1 MNGRLDWTQLFFT
14 STGRLS
20 RTPFMISSAV
30 LFMSAWLYEAV
41 SSPAVRWITG
51 WVVYPFLL
59 WCGVSIAAKRWHD
72 RGRSGWWAAPV
83 IVAVLTVWNPA
94 APSFLKALFSFLLIW
109 AAVELA
115 AMPGEQGAN
124 RFGPN
129 PLQLSHA

>member
-20 RTPFMISSAV
+20 RTPFVISGAI
-30 LFMSAWLYEAV
+30 LLMTAWLYEAV
-41 SSPAVRWITG
+41 SSPAMWILG

-72 RGRSGWWAAPV
+72 RGRSGWWATPV
-83 IVAVLTVWNPA
+83 VLALLAVWNPA
-94 APSFLKALFSFLLIW
+94 APGFLKALFYFLLIW

-115 AMPGEQGAN
+115 VMPGEQGAN